1 MSQIQYNMVDGNADV
16 NSVMESQAS
25 LLAGAMADDDVPKLD
40 ETAKMSGLVKKLGRL
55 VDALGGVVPLAPH
68 EWGEE
73 DGDEDTRVCTADNWK
88 SFLPCTVLDHKGHAI
103 GRVELVEFDQ
113 KEMKPV
119 YLSEVAG
126 TMQFEIQS
134 AYLQKQFRKVIDIQY
149 HYGVALSASAV
160 IISSPFA
167 PFYHHL
173 EELKVNIADD
183 SEVSR
188 ADRNYFNA
196 VYSFFTLGAE
206 RKRFEDIRNLVEEGF
221 IIYSDLWALYKPGDL
236 VVSKD
241 PVGNYELAQV
251 TSVKWEEDM
260 WTNIRRN
267 RWFITTVQMD
277 YSAGKFQK
285 VSRRRRVEEF
295 AGAKRIKELDFYP
308 LSHYPS
314 MTELKAAAL
323 HRGKDWKSLCEAG
336 PKIMSYQGRAL
347 SLFKQTSQD
356 FRVDVYSL
364 PDYNTVAV
372 RKSLDPMEGFVLTDL
387 VVVNSHC

>member
-1 MSQIQYNMVDGNADV
+1 MVDGNADV
-16 NSVMESQAS
+16 NSVTESQAS
-25 LLAGAMADDDVPKLD
+25 LLAGVMAGSDVPKLD
-40 ETAKMSGLVKKLGRL
+40 ETAKMSGLIKKLGRL
-55 VDALGGVVPLAPH
+55 VDALGDVVPLAPH
-68 EWGEE
+68 ERGEE
-73 DGDEDTRVCTADNWK
+73 DDDEDEDARICTADNWK
-88 SFLPCTVLDHKGHAI
+88 SFLPCAALDRQGHAI
-103 GRVELVEFDQ
+103 GRIELVEFDQ
-113 KEMKPV
+113 KEIKPL
-119 YLSEVAG
+119 YLSEMAG
-126 TMQFEIQS
+126 TMRFEIES

-149 HYGVALSASAV
+149 HYGVALLASAV

-173 EELKVNIADD
+173 EELKANIADD
-183 SEVSR
+183 SEISR

-196 VYSFFTLGAE
+196 LYSFFTLGSA
-206 RKRFEDIRNLVEEGF
+206 RKRFEDIRNLIEEGF

-251 TSVKWEEDM
+251 TSVKWEEDI
-260 WTNIRRN
+260 WTSIQRN

-277 YSAGKFQK
+277 YSAGKFRK

-295 AGAKRIKELDFYP
+295 AGAMRIKELDFYP

-314 MTELKAAAL
+314 MPELKAAAL
-323 HRGKDWKSLCEAG
+323 QRGKDWKSLCEAG

-347 SLFKQTSQD
+347 SLFKQTRQD
-356 FRVDVYSL
+356 YRRDVYSL

-372 RKSLDPMEGFVLTDL
+372 RKSLDPKEGFLLTVL
-387 VVVNSHC
+387 VVVNSRC

>member
-1 MSQIQYNMVDGNADV
+1 MVDGNADV
-16 NSVMESQAS
+16 NSVTESQAS
-25 LLAGAMADDDVPKLD
+25 LLAGIMPGSDVPKLD

-55 VDALGGVVPLAPH
+55 VDALGGVVPLASH
-68 EWGEE
+68 ERGDE
-73 DGDEDTRVCTADNWK
+73 DGDEDTRICTADNWK
-88 SFLPCTVLDHKGHAI
+88 SFLPCEALNREGHAI
-103 GRVELVEFDQ
+103 GRFELAEFDQ
-113 KEMKPV
+113 KEMRPL
-119 YLSEVAG
+119 YLSEMAG
-126 TMQFEIQS
+126 TMRFEIES

-149 HYGVALSASAV
+149 HYGVALLASAV

-173 EELKVNIADD
+173 EELKANIADD
-183 SEVSR
+183 SEISR

-196 VYSFFTLGAE
+196 VYSFFTLGSA

-241 PVGNYELAQV
+241 PIGNYELAQV
-251 TSVKWEEDM
+251 TSVKWEEDI
-260 WTNIRRN
+260 WTRFQRN

-295 AGAKRIKELDFYP
+295 AGAMRIKELEFYP

-323 HRGKDWKSLCEAG
+323 QRGKDWKSLCEAA

-347 SLFKQTSQD
+347 SLFKQARQD
-356 FRVDVYSL
+356 YRLDVYSL